1 MKSLSLAII
10 LSFVGFCGFAQEE
23 YEWKK
28 SDEKLAVQF
37 YQEGEY
43 AKARPLLQDLIKGG
57 KEHLSDYYFDC
68 LVKLNDFKEAE
79 KFVKKRIKKSE
90 VPSVTR
96 VDLVYVYDLSGE
108 GKDKEKEI
116 EYILDH
122 LPVNEVGIAAVAGAF
137 ERRDME
143 EEAME
148 TYLAGRK
155 RLNGDFLFAKPLAE
169 LYSAKG
175 EMQKMAEEYINFLK
189 VSPTGDDVVKT
200 AFAKHIEKQASYE
213 IIKNSLIKEIQQNPG
228 IPQLVDVLSWTF
240 VSKKEFYSAFIQLK
254 ALDKRL
260 REGGKRLNEL
270 ARICRTNKEFA
281 TAEKCYAYILEQ
293 GQGLPYFYQAKLGI
307 IDTKYE
313 RITLGKEQSEEDF
326 LAVEADFVKFTNERA
341 IPANERWKAFIRL
354 AEIRAVYLGKY
365 AEAIKGLEEIEN
377 SPRIDLNTRGRIKI
391 DLGNYYML
399 SDDIWEASLKYSQ
412 VEKLFKDHPLGHES
426 KYLNAKLSF
435 YRGEFEWAKAQ
446 LDVLKG
452 STSELIANDAL
463 QLSLLIQDNLA
474 LDTITTPLELYATAD
489 KFIFMHRYDDANL
502 VLDTLMEFFPGH
514 SLRDEI
520 LMSKGNISV
529 KKKEFDKALEFYKD
543 VYTTHSADILADDA
557 LYAAANILQYTLGKE
572 EEALKLLDVLVFGYL
587 DSIYG
592 VDAKKRYRV
601 LIEKY
606 PSSGD
611 DEAEKLFNGDSD
623 ASENP

>member
-1 MKSLSLAII
+1 MKLLPLILLSLMG
-10 LSFVGFCGFAQEE
+10 LSSLAQEE
-23 YEWKK
+23 YQWKK

-43 AKARPLLQDLIKGG
+43 AKARPLLEDLVKDG
-57 KEHLSDYYFDC
+57 KDHLSDYYFDC
-68 LVKLNDFKEAE
+68 LVQLNDFKEAE
-79 KFVKKRIKKSE
+79 KFVKKRIKRSD

-96 VDLVYVYDLSGE
+96 VDLVYVYGLSGE
-108 GKDKEKEI
+108 GKQKEKEI
-116 EYILDH
+116 DFILEH
-122 LPVNEVGIAAVAGAF
+122 LPVDEIGVAAVAGAF
-137 ERRDME
+137 ERREME
-143 EEAME
+143 EQAME

-155 RLNGDFLFAKPLAE
+155 RLNGAFLFAKPLAE
-169 LYSAKG
+169 LYSKQG
-175 EMQKMAEEYINFLK
+175 EMAKMADEYISFLK
-189 VSPTGDDVVKT
+189 VTPTGGDVVKT
-200 AFAKHIEKQASYE
+200 AFATHIEKDASYE
-213 IIKNSLIKEIQQNPG
+213 IIKNSLIKEIQANPG

-270 ARICRTNKEFA
+270 AKVCRTNKEFA

-313 RITLGKEQSEEDF
+313 RITLGSEQSKEDF

-341 IPANERWKAFIRL
+341 IPANERWKAYIRL

-399 SDDIWEASLKYSQ
+399 SGDIWEASLKYSQ

-463 QLSLLIQDNLA
+463 QLALLIQDNLA

-489 KFIFMHRYDDANL
+489 KFIFMQRYDDANL
-502 VLDTLMEFFPGH
+502 VLDTIMEFFPGH
-514 SLRDEI
+514 TLRDEI
-520 LMSKGNISV
+520 LMAKGNIAV
-529 KKKEFDKALEFYKD
+529 KKKDFEKALEFYRD
-543 VYTTHSADILADDA
+543 VYTSHSTDILADDA
-557 LYAAANILQYTLGKE
+557 LYAAANVLEFTLKKE
-572 EEALKLLDVLVFGYL
+572 EEALKLLDVLVFNYL

-592 VDAKKRYRV
+592 VDAKKRYRALV
-601 LIEKY
+601 EKY
-606 PSSGD
+606 PSSKQEEFFNEGL
-611 DEAEKLFNGDSD
+611 EKN
-623 ASENP
+623 ENP